1 MLESAW
7 LFVGVLGAISS
18 GISVM
23 AQEDEDELAMV
34 FGTIGFVS
42 WAIWSYGSLTVE
54 VVGDGSVFEFAM
66 PSLTFLG
73 IAMAL
78 LPGYIALTGPIEL
91 IERHKSG
98 DLDDL

>member
-7 LFVGVLGAISS
+7 LFIGCIGVLTSAGAL
-18 GISVM
+18 M
-23 AQEDEDELAMV
+23 TTEDAMAMV
-34 FGTIGFVS
+34 FGSIGFVT

-54 VVGDGSVFEFAM
+54 VVGNTEVFEFAM

-78 LPGYIALTGPIEL
+78 LPAYIALTGPIEL

>member
-7 LFVGVLGAISS
+7 LFIGVLGAISS
-18 GISVM
+18 GITLM
-23 AQEDEDELAMV
+23 AQRDEDGLAMV

-42 WAIWSYGSLTVE
+42 WAIWSYGALTVE
-54 VVGDGSVFEFAM
+54 VADGGTVFQFAM
-66 PSLTFLG
+66 PSLTFFG

-98 DLDDL
+98 DLEDL